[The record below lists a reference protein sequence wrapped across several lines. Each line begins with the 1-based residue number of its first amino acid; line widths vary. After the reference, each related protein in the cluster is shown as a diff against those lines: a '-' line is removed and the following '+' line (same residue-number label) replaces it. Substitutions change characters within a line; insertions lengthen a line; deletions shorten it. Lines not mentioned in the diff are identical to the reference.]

1 MNQVTGGYVQKI
13 TTRSVAGNKTAYNL
27 KMDDGQWYGHG
38 FAVPQFGEG
47 AEIEFSFSVSPDGRF
62 KNIDTKAGVTIHQ
75 QGQSAPPQQAPQQ
88 QGGYQPQG
96 QQQQGGYQPQGGQ
109 GGQAPQQQQQQGGY
123 QRRPQGKAPA
133 NRAPAPSGGVAGKD
147 DYWNKR
153 AEDDKKRQKC
163 IEYQS
168 SRNTAVELVGH
179 LLKAEL
185 VALPTK
191 KADKMDAVLA
201 LVDTLT
207 DRYVGDVDAINT
219 GRNPRDAMA
228 GMSEMEQ
235 PGDFEDP
242 NPQQHAQHAQQDDD
256 IPFEQ

>member
-88 QGGYQPQG
+88 QGGYRPQG
-96 QQQQGGYQPQGGQ
+96 QQQQGGYH
-109 GGQAPQQQQQQGGY
+109 
-123 QRRPQGKAPA
+123 RRPQGQAPA

-242 NPQQHAQHAQQDDD
+242 NPQQHAQQDDD
-256 IPFEQ
+256 IPFE